1 MPQHPVDSAFVARSC
16 RSLRRRINGTH
27 SLGPLGIPQARGA
40 RITLGLLL
48 TATIYLLY
56 TTLARQTFSAA
67 LNRPA
72 INSGLESSYAQYGG
86 RWQALYD
93 LLGDMDALPIETNSP
108 YNPSQVDLSGPIPA
122 LYGGELHSRDS
133 TVAEALPGAP
143 PQLLHFSADS
153 VDETQGRHDVSA
165 TQRDLL
171 DVFRILARK
180 EREEARRRVAGKSK
194 LRDRELQITVTAQ

>member
-1 MPQHPVDSAFVARSC
+1 M
-16 RSLRRRINGTH
+16 N

-56 TTLARQTFSAA
+56 TTLARQPFSAP

-72 INSGLESSYAQYGG
+72 INSGLESSYAQHGG

-93 LLGDMDALPIETNSP
+93 LLDGTNTLPIDTNSP
-108 YNPSQVDLSGPIPA
+108 YNPSQVDLSGPVPVM
-122 LYGGELHSRDS
+122 YGAELHSRDS

-153 VDETQGRHDVSA
+153 VDETLGRHDVSA

-194 LRDRELQITVTAQ
+194 PRDRELQITVTAQ